1 MKAVRFHAKRDI
13 RVEQVAEP
21 TAPLADDEV
30 LVKSLVCGIC
40 GTDLHEYVG
49 GPIVTPASPHP
60 YSKAELPQILGH
72 EFSAIVM
79 DHGKAVHHVKVGD
92 RISVQPL
99 VAPRDDYYGRR
110 GLFHLS
116 PCQACIGLSWQWGG
130 MGELAVIKSYN
141 AIPVPKTLS
150 DVQAAMIEPAAVALY
165 ALDRGRVAA
174 GSSVLIS
181 GLGPIGALSLLGAK
195 AAGASRI
202 FVSEVNPNRAR
213 KARELVPECIV
224 IDPRDSSWFEQ
235 IRDLTEDGV
244 GVDAAIECVG
254 AEKSLN
260 ACVDA
265 VRRQGVVVQAGLHS
279 APATVDAMK
288 WALKDLTVEATW
300 CWPSYSF
307 PRVASM
313 IESGILPVEKVVTS
327 VIAMDD
333 IVSGGFEQL
342 LDPQGEQMKILVKV
356 ADV

>member
-1 MKAVRFHAKRDI
+1 MKAVRFHAKRDV
-13 RVEQVAEP
+13 RVEEVS
-21 TAPLADDEV
+21 APNKPLEADEL
-30 LVKSLVCGIC
+30 LVKPLVCGIC

-49 GPIVTPASPHP
+49 GPIVTPGKPHA
-60 YSKAELPQILGH
+60 YSGAVLPQILGH
-72 EFSAIVM
+72 EFSAIVV
-79 DHGKAVHHVKVGD
+79 DTGKDVHHVRPGD
-92 RISVQPL
+92 RITVQPL
-99 VAPRDDYYGRR
+99 ISPRDDYYGRR

-141 AIPVPKTLS
+141 AIPVPKSIT
-150 DVQAAMIEPAAVALY
+150 DTQAAMIEPAAVALY
-165 ALDRGRVAA
+165 ALDRGRVVA

-202 FVSEVNPNRAR
+202 FVSEVNPNRAK
-213 KARELVPECIV
+213 KARELVPDCIV
-224 IDPRDSSWFEQ
+224 IDPRDPTWFEQ

-254 AEKSLN
+254 AEKSLT

-279 APATVDAMK
+279 APATIDAMK

-313 IESGILPVEKVVTS
+313 IESGVLPVEKVMTS
-327 VIAMDD
+327 QIAMDD
-333 IVSGGFEQL
+333 IVEKGFEKL
-342 LDPQGEQMKILVKV
+342 LDPAGDEMKILVKV
-356 ADV
+356 SNS